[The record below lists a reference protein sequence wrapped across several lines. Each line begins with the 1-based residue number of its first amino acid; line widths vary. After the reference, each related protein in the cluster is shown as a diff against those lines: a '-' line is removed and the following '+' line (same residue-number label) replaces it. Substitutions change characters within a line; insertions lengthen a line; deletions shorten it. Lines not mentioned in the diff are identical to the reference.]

1 MMDFN
6 QITVMKM
13 ANAHMRYQAQRQNVL
28 SQNIANID
36 TPGYQSKDLTPLDF
50 GKFAQAEARRLE
62 MRTTSSVHQAGF
74 RQFEGPYREE
84 KLRTPYEVTPVKNS
98 VSLEQQMGNI
108 NNVSLNFQLSTTIYR
123 KMDQMFKTALG
134 TR

>member
-36 TPGYQSKDLTPLDF
+36 TPGYQAKDLTPLDF
-50 GKFAQAEARRLE
+50 GKLAQIEARRLE
-62 MRTTSSVHQAGF
+62 MRTTSPVHQAGVG
-74 RQFEGPYREE
+74 QFEGPYRDD
-84 KLRTPYEVTPVKNS
+84 KIRNPYEVTPVKNS

-108 NNVSLNFQLSTTIYR
+108 NNVSMNYQLSTTLYR
-123 KMDQMFKTALG
+123 KMNQMFSAALG